1 MKDHRLYLIH
11 IRDCLARIKS
21 YTQQGKDAFLSET
34 IIQDAV
40 IRNLEV
46 MCESIK
52 LLPRLWKDYQPQI
65 PWEQIVG
72 FRNRLA
78 HEYLTIDLEVVW
90 EIIEIDL
97 PALETAIENIAQAH
111 WNR

>member
-1 MKDHRLYLIH
+1 MRDNRLYLIH

-21 YTQQGKDAFLSET
+21 YTQQGKETFFNET

-52 LLPRLWKDYQPQI
+52 LLPPTWKASQPQL

-78 HEYLTIDLEVVW
+78 HEYLTIDLDIVW
-90 EIIEIDL
+90 EIIEVYL
-97 PALETAIENIAQAH
+97 PELETAIEQIAQAH
-111 WNR
+111 WNS

>member
-1 MKDHRLYLIH
+1 MKDYRLYLIH

-21 YTQQGKDAFLSET
+21 YNQQGKDAFFDET

-40 IRNLEV
+40 IRNLEI

-52 LLPRLWKDYQPQI
+52 LLPQTWKDCQPQM

-78 HEYLTIDLEVVW
+78 HEYLTIDLEVIW
-90 EIIEIDL
+90 EIIENYL